1 MLHLHVFQRRR
12 IVTCMAENVLSRSP
26 NDERKQIRAATAAA
40 VLPSGELVEMVYDA
54 AGQKTQ
60 FVCGSGAGWRY
71 EESILVSPSERLVPY
86 SATNN
91 LVKHRVVLF
100 PSDPAE
106 YGDEPAL
113 VSSIRAF
120 VRRYVEVEE
129 DFELI
134 SCYYILFTWVYDAFH
149 EVPYVRVRGGYGSG
163 KTRYLMTVGSL
174 CRFPLFA
181 SAASTVS
188 PIFRLLDS
196 FRGTLI
202 LDEGDFRFS
211 DEKAEIV
218 KILNNGNAKGFPV
231 LRTEVSSKKEFDPRA
246 YQVFGP
252 KVIAT
257 RGFFQD
263 RALESRCVTAD
274 MRGGQI
280 RSEIPL
286 NLDER
291 FHEEAREIRNQLLLW
306 RLRNFKN
313 ARAEVRAGARDLDPR
328 LQQIFGPLVSVIS
341 DVSARAKVI
350 AHISRLNDDLKEERS
365 EAAEA
370 QVLQVIQHLVAIPG
384 SRLAIHDIT
393 AEFIRRYGEEYGRR
407 VTPRWVGSLV
417 RRRLGLKPSR
427 TTGIFTLGPE
437 DVARLASLYKR
448 FGVEPIEQK
457 TVEEKIAPAT

>member
-1 MLHLHVFQRRR
+1 MAPPEPEKREPEKKPT
-12 IVTCMAENVLSRSP
+12 VTP
-26 NDERKQIRAATAAA
+26 TAAA
-40 VLPSGELVEMVYDA
+40 MLSSGELVEMVYDPA
-54 AGQKTQ
+54 LRQTR
-60 FVCGSGAGWRY
+60 FVCGSGEEWRY
-71 EESILVSPSERLVPY
+71 EESVLATPAERLVPY

-91 LVKHRVVLF
+91 LVKHNVVLF
-100 PSDPAE
+100 PSEPAE
-106 YGDEPAL
+106 YGDESAL
-113 VSSIRAF
+113 VSRIRDF
-120 VRRYVEVEE
+120 VRKYVEVDE

-134 SCYYILFTWVYDAFH
+134 TTYYILFTWVYDAFH

-163 KTRYLMTVGSL
+163 KTRFLLTVGSL

-246 YQVFGP
+246 YHVFGP
-252 KVIAT
+252 KLIAT

-263 RALESRCVTAD
+263 RALESRCVTED
-274 MRGGQI
+274 MRGGAL

-291 FHEEAREIRNQLLLW
+291 FHEEARGIRNQLLLW
-306 RLRNFKN
+306 RLRHFKD
-313 ARAEVRAGARDLDPR
+313 ARGATRAGARDLEPR

-341 DVSARAKVI
+341 DVSARQRIVAAIGKY
-350 AHISRLNDDLKEERS
+350 NEDLVDERS

-370 QVLQVIQHLVAIPG
+370 QVLQVIRDLVAKGPNA
-384 SRLAIHDIT
+384 RLAIQDIT
-393 AEFIRRYGEEYGRR
+393 QEFIRRFGDEYERR

-427 TTGIFTLGPE
+427 STGIFTLGPE
-437 DVARLASLYKR
+437 DVARLTSLYVR
-448 FGVEPIEQK
+448 YGVEPAKKE
-457 TVEEKIAPAT
+457 TVEEEKPAPAA

>member
-1 MLHLHVFQRRR
+1 MAPPEQEKREGEKKPT
-12 IVTCMAENVLSRSP
+12 VTP
-26 NDERKQIRAATAAA
+26 TAAA
-40 VLPSGELVEMVYDA
+40 VLPSGELVEMVYA
-54 AGQKTQ
+54 PALRQTR
-60 FVCGSGAGWRY
+60 FVCGSGDEWRY
-71 EESILVSPSERLVPY
+71 EESILASPAERLVPY

-91 LVKHRVVLF
+91 LVKHNVVLF
-100 PSDPAE
+100 PSEPAE
-106 YGDEPAL
+106 YGDEAAL
-113 VSSIRAF
+113 VSVIRDF
-120 VRRYVEVEE
+120 VRKYVEVEE

-134 SCYYILFTWVYDAFH
+134 TTYYILFTWVYDAFH

-163 KTRYLMTVGSL
+163 KTRFLMTVGSL

-218 KILNNGNAKGFPV
+218 KILNNGNARGFPV

-246 YQVFGP
+246 YNVFGP
-252 KVIAT
+252 KLIAT

-263 RALESRCVTAD
+263 RALESRCVTED
-274 MRGGQI
+274 MRGGAL

-291 FHEEAREIRNQLLLW
+291 FHEEARGIRNQLLLW
-306 RLRNFKN
+306 RLRHFKD
-313 ARAEVRAGARDLDPR
+313 ARGETRAGARDLEPR

-341 DVSARAKVI
+341 DVSARQRIVAAIAKY
-350 AHISRLNDDLKEERS
+350 NEDLVEERS

-370 QVLQVIQHLVAIPG
+370 QVLAVIRDLVAKGPDA
-384 SRLAIHDIT
+384 RLAIQDIT
-393 AEFIRRYGEEYGRR
+393 REFIARYGDEYERR

-427 TTGIFTLGPE
+427 STGIFTLGPE
-437 DVARLASLYKR
+437 DVARLASLYVR
-448 FGVEPIEQK
+448 YGVEPIQNE
-457 TVEEKIAPAT
+457 TVEEQQPAAAA

>member
-1 MLHLHVFQRRR
+1 MAAPEPEKREPEKKPT
-12 IVTCMAENVLSRSP
+12 VTP
-26 NDERKQIRAATAAA
+26 TAAA
-40 VLPSGELVEMVYDA
+40 ILPSGELVEMVYDPA
-54 AGQKTQ
+54 DRETQ
-60 FVCGSGAGWRY
+60 FVVGSGEEWRY
-71 EESILVSPSERLVPY
+71 EESIFASPAERLVPY

-91 LVKHRVVLF
+91 LVKHNVVLF
-100 PSDPAE
+100 PSEPAE
-106 YGDEPAL
+106 YGDESSL
-113 VSSIRAF
+113 VARIRDF
-120 VRRYVEVEE
+120 VRKYVEVDE

-134 SCYYILFTWVYDAFH
+134 TTYYILFTWVYDAFH

-163 KTRYLMTVGSL
+163 KTRFLMTVGSL

-218 KILNNGNAKGFPV
+218 KILNNGNARGFPV

-246 YQVFGP
+246 YHVFGP
-252 KVIAT
+252 KLIAT

-263 RALESRCVTAD
+263 RALESRCVTED

-306 RLRNFKN
+306 RLRHFKD
-313 ARAEVRAGARDLDPR
+313 ARGETRAGARDLEPR

-341 DVSARAKVI
+341 DGSARTTAI
-350 AHISRLNDDLKEERS
+350 AYISKLNEDLVEERS

-370 QVLQVIQHLVAIPG
+370 QVLQVIRDLVAKPDA
-384 SRLAIHDIT
+384 RLAIQDIT
-393 AEFIRRYGEEYGRR
+393 REFIRRYGDEYERR
-407 VTPRWVGSLV
+407 ITPRWVGSLV

-448 FGVEPIEQK
+448 FGIEPIEK
-457 TVEEKIAPAT
+457 ETVEEETAPAS